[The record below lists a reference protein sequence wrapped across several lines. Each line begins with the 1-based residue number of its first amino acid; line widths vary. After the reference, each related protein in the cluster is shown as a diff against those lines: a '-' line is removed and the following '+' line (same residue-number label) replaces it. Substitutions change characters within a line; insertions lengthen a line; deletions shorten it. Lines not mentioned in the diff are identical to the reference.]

1 MTKKELCDRITFV
14 KEVEHLRS
22 HRRAKGRSVYNAFL
36 LGRIGSQGIFVC
48 GVVPAHFLFYR
59 RCLSIASFNNK
70 NDKEHLVN
78 DEILS
83 GNMNEKSQIRVIG
96 PEGEQMGIMTVGSAL
111 ESAYD
116 KDLDLVLISPASNP
130 PVCRI
135 LDYGKFRFDRE
146 KRKKE
151 AKKNQTRVDV
161 KEVQLS
167 CHIDTNDFNTKAN
180 NAKRFLHSGNKVKV
194 LVIFKGRQMAHQEVG
209 RQLLERFREY
219 VAEVGSVDKAP
230 IMEGRSMTMIIS
242 PVKQTAT
249 KPAQPKPE
257 QE

>member
-1 MTKKELCDRITFV
+1 MCAESL
-14 KEVEHLRS
+14 LS
-22 HRRAKGRSVYNAFL
+22 H
-36 LGRIGSQGIFVC
+36 IFY
-48 GVVPAHFLFYR
+48 FNR
-59 RCLSIASFNNK
+59 RCFHIAINNR

-78 DEILS
+78 DEIIS
-83 GNMNEKSQIRVIG
+83 GAITEKSQIRVIG
-96 PEGEQMGIMTVGSAL
+96 PEGEQMGIMTVGSAI

-116 KDLDLVLISPASNP
+116 KNLDLVLISPNGNP

-146 KRKKE
+146 KKKKE

-180 NAKRFLHSGNKVKV
+180 NARRFLQSGNKVKV

-209 RQLLERFREY
+209 RELLQKFRDY
-219 VAEVGSVDKAP
+219 VADVGSVDKEP
-230 IMEGRSMTMIIS
+230 MMEGRSMTMLIS
-242 PVKQTAT
+242 PLNPPQLKTRR
-249 KPAQPKPE
+249 PKTHPKNKTV
-257 QE
+257 

>member
-1 MTKKELCDRITFV
+1 M
-14 KEVEHLRS
+14 
-22 HRRAKGRSVYNAFL
+22 N
-36 LGRIGSQGIFVC
+36 
-48 GVVPAHFLFYR
+48 
-59 RCLSIASFNNK
+59 IAFNNR

-78 DEILS
+78 EEILS
-83 GNMNEKSQIRVIG
+83 GNINEKSQIRVIG
-96 PEGEQMGIMTVGSAL
+96 ADGEQMGIMTVGSAL

-116 KDLDLVLISPASNP
+116 KNLDLVLISPTSNP

-151 AKKNQTRVDV
+151 AKKNQVRVDV

-180 NAKRFLHSGNKVKV
+180 NARRFLQSGNKVKV

-209 RQLLERFREY
+209 RQLLERFRAY
-219 VAEVGSVDKAP
+219 VADVGSVDKDP
-230 IMEGRSMTMIIS
+230 VMEGRSMTMIVS
-242 PVKQTAT
+242 PL
-249 KPAQPKPE
+249 KPSAAKNAQPKPT

>member
-1 MTKKELCDRITFV
+1 VPYGFLCAEI
-14 KEVEHLRS
+14 LLS
-22 HRRAKGRSVYNAFL
+22 H
-36 LGRIGSQGIFVC
+36 IFY
-48 GVVPAHFLFYR
+48 FNR
-59 RCLSIASFNNK
+59 RCFHIAINNR

-78 DEILS
+78 EEIIS
-83 GNMNEKSQIRVIG
+83 GAITEKSQIRVIG
-96 PEGEQMGIMTVGSAL
+96 PEGEQMGIMTVGSAI

-116 KDLDLVLISPASNP
+116 KNLDLVLISPNGNP

-146 KRKKE
+146 KKKKE

-180 NAKRFLHSGNKVKV
+180 NARRFLQSGNKVKV

-209 RQLLERFREY
+209 RELLQRFRDY
-219 VAEVGSVDKAP
+219 VADVGSVDKEP
-230 IMEGRSMTMIIS
+230 LMEGRSMTMLIS
-242 PVKQTAT
+242 PLKPTANKNVQS
-249 KPAQPKPE
+249 KPTT

>member
-1 MTKKELCDRITFV
+1 MDFCVRRIFFRTF
-14 KEVEHLRS
+14 
-22 HRRAKGRSVYNAFL
+22 F
-36 LGRIGSQGIFVC
+36 IFN
-48 GVVPAHFLFYR
+48 R
-59 RCLSIASFNNK
+59 RCFHIAINNR

-78 DEILS
+78 EEIIS
-83 GNMNEKSQIRVIG
+83 GAITEKSQIRVIG
-96 PEGEQMGIMTVGSAL
+96 PEGEQMGIMTVGSAI

-116 KDLDLVLISPASNP
+116 KNLDLVLISPNGNP

-146 KRKKE
+146 KKKKE

-180 NAKRFLHSGNKVKV
+180 NARRFLQSGNKVKV

-209 RQLLERFREY
+209 RELLQRFREY
-219 VAEVGSVDKAP
+219 VADVGSVDKEP
-230 IMEGRSMTMIIS
+230 MMEGRSMTMLIS
-242 PVKQTAT
+242 PLKPTAT
-249 KPAQPKPE
+249 KGNPPKPT
-257 QE
+257 QD

>member
-1 MTKKELCDRITFV
+1 
-14 KEVEHLRS
+14 
-22 HRRAKGRSVYNAFL
+22 
-36 LGRIGSQGIFVC
+36 
-48 GVVPAHFLFYR
+48 
-59 RCLSIASFNNK
+59 
-70 NDKEHLVN
+70 
-78 DEILS
+78 
-83 GNMNEKSQIRVIG
+83 MNEKSQIRVIG

-151 AKKNQTRVDV
+151 AKKNQTKVDV

-180 NAKRFLHSGNKVKV
+180 NAKRFLQSGNKVKV

-230 IMEGRSMTMIIS
+230 MMEGRSMTMIIS
-242 PVKQTAT
+242 PVKQTAV

-257 QE
+257 QKTEQE

>member
-1 MTKKELCDRITFV
+1 MTKKELYDRIYSV

-22 HRRAKGRSVYNAFL
+22 HRRAQGRSVYNAFL
-36 LGRIGSQGIFVC
+36 LVRIVSQGIFVC

-59 RCLSIASFNNK
+59 RCLIIASFNK

-78 DEILS
+78 EEILS
-83 GNMNEKSQIRVIG
+83 GGTNEKSQIRVIG
-96 PEGEQMGIMTVGSAL
+96 PEGEQMGLMTVGSAL

-116 KDLDLVLISPASNP
+116 KDLDLVLISPASTP

-151 AKKNQTRVDV
+151 AKKNQTKVDV
-161 KEVQLS
+161 KEIQLS

-180 NAKRFLHSGNKVKV
+180 NAKRFLQSGNKVKV

-209 RQLLERFREY
+209 KQLLERFREY

-230 IMEGRSMTMIIS
+230 MMEGRSMTMIIS
-242 PVKQTAT
+242 PVKQSAA

>member
-1 MTKKELCDRITFV
+1 MCAE
-14 KEVEHLRS
+14 
-22 HRRAKGRSVYNAFL
+22 NL
-36 LGRIGSQGIFVC
+36 LTHIFY
-48 GVVPAHFLFYR
+48 FNR
-59 RCLSIASFNNK
+59 RCFHIAINNR

-78 DEILS
+78 EEIIS
-83 GNMNEKSQIRVIG
+83 GAITEKSQIRVIG
-96 PEGEQMGIMTVGSAL
+96 PEGEQMGIMTVGSAI

-116 KDLDLVLISPASNP
+116 KNLDLVLIFPNGNP

-146 KRKKE
+146 KKKKE

-180 NAKRFLHSGNKVKV
+180 NARRFLQSGNKVKV

-209 RQLLERFREY
+209 RELLQRFREY
-219 VAEVGSVDKAP
+219 VADVGSVDKEP
-230 IMEGRSMTMIIS
+230 MMEGRSMTMLIS
-242 PVKQTAT
+242 PLKPTAT
-249 KPAQPKPE
+249 KGAQPKTT
-257 QE
+257 QD